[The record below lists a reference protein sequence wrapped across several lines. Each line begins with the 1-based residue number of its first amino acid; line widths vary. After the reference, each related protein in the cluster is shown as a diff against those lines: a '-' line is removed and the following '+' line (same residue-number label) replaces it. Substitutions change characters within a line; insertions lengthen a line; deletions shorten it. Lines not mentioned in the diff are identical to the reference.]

1 MGLCLCKE
9 HHLEVLEPQCVH
21 ERDRPERHYLT
32 GIYSAALIASVAGI
46 AVAIMARRRV
56 ILMKTMEFLQLTSLY
71 LYINMVYPFN
81 LNQILQAL
89 RYANIEPIFEHLY
102 KPLNKTYTA

>member
-56 ILMKTMEFLQLTSLY
+56 ILMKTIEFCQLTSLY
-71 LYINMVYPFN
+71 LYISMIYP
-81 LNQILQAL
+81 LNVDTILQGL
-89 RYANIEPIFEHLY
+89 RFANI
-102 KPLNKTYTA
+102 